1 MPTPT
6 PNRGYPAPVNSDPAD
21 VPGALQALAE
31 AVDTDLATFPEQIR
45 TRPFFRL
52 TASAPQ
58 KLAFTTSSRV
68 LFTDLEENAES
79 ALLTTPVMPVTEVRP
94 TAGVWLLTATCS
106 YGPPGGGGA
115 LDELLLRIFSTGVA
129 GQLAGSSVHSTPNTA
144 DGTRTLSVSTLA
156 RFSPPDDVYAL
167 ISFNKVDGINPTMY
181 PLFSRSLT
189 GLKVS
194 D

>member
-6 PNRGYPAPVNSDPAD
+6 PNRGYPAPVSSDPGD

-45 TRPFFRL
+45 PRPFFRL

-58 KLAFTTSSRV
+58 KLAFLTSARL
-68 LFTDLEENAES
+68 LFTDLEENVEG
-79 ALLTTPVMPVTEVRP
+79 ALLTSPVMPVTEVRP
-94 TAGVWLLTATCS
+94 TAGTWLLTATCS
-106 YGPPGGGGA
+106 YGPPASGA
-115 LDELLLRIFSTGVA
+115 LDEILLRLFSTGVA
-129 GQLAGSSVHSTPNTA
+129 GQLAGQTVHSTPNAA
-144 DGTRTLSVSTLA
+144 DGTRTISVTTLA
-156 RFSPPDDVYAL
+156 RFSPPDDVYVL
-167 ISFNKVDGINPTMY
+167 FDFHRVGVVDPTMY